1 MDKKYIA
8 IGAVIVL
15 IVAAVG
21 VYALGNNDNG
31 DDSKPTLVITGS
43 TTVLPIMN
51 LIAEDYKDAK
61 LTVTGGGSGQGAKNC
76 IDGINN
82 IGMLS
87 RDLKADEKSA
97 GLVPV
102 TIAKDAVAV
111 IVDKDAGISNLTL
124 EQIAK
129 IYAGEIKNW
138 SEVGGND
145 LKITCVVR
153 EAGSGTR
160 DCFDEAL
167 SGAYKADYATAMTKY
182 QSTDSNGNMA
192 KTIDISKGAIG
203 YVGLSYLSGL
213 SDKVVVLSVDNVKAS
228 VETTLDG
235 TYEITRSLILVTKG
249 TPTADEQALID
260 YILSPEGQKAVT
272 EEGYVSI
279 I

>member
-97 GLVPV
+97 GLTPV

-111 IVDKDAGISNLTL
+111 IVDKDAGVSNLTL

-192 KTIDISKGAIG
+192 KTIDTSKGAIG

>member
-21 VYALGNNDNG
+21 VYALGNNDNS

-97 GLVPV
+97 GLTPV

-111 IVDKDAGISNLTL
+111 IVDKDAGVSNLTL

-192 KTIDISKGAIG
+192 KTIDTSKGAIG